1 MRWEC
6 GAPLWAWCCCA
17 RGTSCD
23 RRWKATPRW
32 RREEPLERNTGRK
45 DEASGRNDTL
55 AVHRTA
61 TESRAGAGSFR
72 AHTGMRRVPDAAAG
86 AGTGIA
92 AADAGDA
99 GRRRAVAVA
108 AGSIPGTSTAVN
120 AMDLGPRVW
129 TGSDR
134 RLRTLYRLYPAVAA
148 TTGTGGIWRVKPA
161 RAADFSGGNVERV
174 AIHDH
179 TPRGAGDADPGGIGR
194 AVLPAEDQAG
204 FGAGAGLRGILRGA
218 GGADGGDGLGDAQ
231 GPVRRCELGGNDQG
245 RYFPVWRPRES

>member
-1 MRWEC
+1 MHWGC

-17 RGTSCD
+17 RGTNCG

-61 TESRAGAGSFR
+61 TGADARAGSFR
-72 AHTGMRRVPDAAAG
+72 AHAGMRRVPDAAAG

-99 GRRRAVAVA
+99 GRRRALAVA
-108 AGSIPGTSTAVN
+108 AGAIPGTSTAVD
-120 AMDLGPRVW
+120 AMDLGPGVW

-161 RAADFSGGNVERV
+161 RAADFSRGDVERV

-179 TPRGAGDADPGGIGR
+179 TPRGAGDADPSGTGR
-194 AVLPAEDQAG
+194 AVLPAKDQAR
-204 FGAGAGLRGILRGA
+204 FGAGAGVRGILRGA
-218 GGADGGDGLGDAQ
+218 GAANRGFGDRNAQ
-231 GPVRRCELGGNDQG
+231 GRFD
-245 RYFPVWRPRES
+245 

>member
-1 MRWEC
+1 MHWGC

-17 RGTSCD
+17 RGTNCG

-45 DEASGRNDTL
+45 DEASRRNDAP
-55 AVHRTA
+55 AVHRAA

-161 RAADFSGGNVERV
+161 RAADFSRGDVERV

-179 TPRGAGDADPGGIGR
+179 TPRGGGDADPSGTGR
-194 AVLPAEDQAG
+194 AVLPAKDQAG

-218 GGADGGDGLGDAQ
+218 GAANRGFGDRNAQ
-231 GPVRRCELGGNDQG
+231 GRFD
-245 RYFPVWRPRES
+245 